1 MNEIIPNGTQVLV
14 FYQPTGHKYQNSN
27 EGKFIKGTI
36 ISSKESED
44 LSYHGSP
51 WYVQIYTILGED
63 GEEYEATHNSNLVG
77 AYLFRTPEEQ
87 VDRIKYAIQ
96 DNHNKIDD
104 INKENERLTVALNS
118 LQLLTES
125 LNTAIVSSETSGYAK
140 TLKK

>member
-1 MNEIIPNGTQVLV
+1 M
-14 FYQPTGHKYQNSN
+14 
-27 EGKFIKGTI
+27 
-36 ISSKESED
+36 
-44 LSYHGSP
+44 
-51 WYVQIYTILGED
+51 QIYTILGED

-87 VDRIKYAIQ
+87 LDRIKYAIQ

-104 INKENERLTVALNS
+104 INKENEMLTVALNS

-125 LNTAIVSSETSGYAK
+125 LNTAIVSSETSAYAK